1 MKIKIEQNKWLKML
15 NRQVHGEIWKQN
27 QRTRYKLI
35 NSSAQNALEK
45 NYNTLSTG
53 KDFWNLLYL

>member
-53 KDFWNLLYL
+53 KDFWNLIYL

>member
-15 NRQVHGEIWKQN
+15 NRQVHGEIWKQD

-35 NSSAQNALEK
+35 NSAAQNTLEK

>member
-35 NSSAQNALEK
+35 NSAAQNALEK